1 MNEYYQD
8 SDELMEHYNF
18 YVEDE
23 EENGNQPLTYNEW
36 NREYI
41 YALLSIM

>member
-36 NREYI
+36 NIEYI
-41 YALLSIM
+41 DALLSIM